1 MRLKKREE
9 INILWKLLPS
19 WICVEQEYGL
29 EQKMLLD
36 FLPLNTQNFIFGKK
50 KISIKSQEIFT
61 NDEFWKL
68 YQINKWKYFGDEDR
82 VDSSRFMCRNWTN
95 FRTENLLKNL
105 HLLNFCWYRTK
116 LFFVSSRKMPCKN
129 WKLQKLE
136 GDFLESNTYLN
147 FSCMGV
153 LKNSVNFS
161 MET

>member
-1 MRLKKREE
+1 MKIASELNLCGARIWLGAKDAP
-9 INILWKLLPS
+9 WLPAF
-19 WICVEQEYGL
+19 
-29 EQKMLLD
+29 KHTK
-36 FLPLNTQNFIFGKK
+36 FHFRKK

-82 VDSSRFMCRNWTN
+82 VDSSRFVCRNWTN